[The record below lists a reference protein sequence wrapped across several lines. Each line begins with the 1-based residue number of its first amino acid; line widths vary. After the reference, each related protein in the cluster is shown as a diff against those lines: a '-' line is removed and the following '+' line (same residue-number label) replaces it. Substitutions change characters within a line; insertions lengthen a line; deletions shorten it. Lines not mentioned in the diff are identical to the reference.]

1 MRKIVIIIIFFIS
14 LSLIFLA
21 INFLISDELYL
32 TNNKKIYKY
41 KETEEYKL
49 NTVINKRYSF
59 YLPKGLKNKKN
70 SFHLDLY
77 NEDINIK
84 IFYSHNFLLKDKIK
98 EYKNLKSKGIIT
110 YKKFQIY
117 SYIDNDNKIHAYL
130 IKNNIIL
137 EVISDKYS
145 FNFNIMKKF
154 IDYKK
159 EENIK
164 FEKLEEKNNHLIG
177 NIEYKEL
184 KLKLD
189 LDSDYQEKEV
199 IGLDNVIKLEKN
211 NKRIVIKLIDKINEE
226 NYEKYQDFYMKKI
239 DKYIILIKKVK
250 NYYYLVYFYNF
261 DFDINYMK
269 KYFNYIVI

>member
-98 EYKNLKSKGIIT
+98 EYKNFKSKGIIT

-177 NIEYKEL
+177 NIEYKDL

-189 LDSDYQEKEV
+189 LDSDYKEKEV

-211 NKRIVIKLIDKINEE
+211 NKRIVIKLIENINEE

>member
-98 EYKNLKSKGIIT
+98 EYKNFKSKGIIT

-177 NIEYKEL
+177 NIEYKDL

-211 NKRIVIKLIDKINEE
+211 NKRIIIKLIENINEE
-226 NYEKYQDFYMKKI
+226 NYEKYQDFYIKKI

>member
-70 SFHLDLY
+70 SFYLDLY

>member
-98 EYKNLKSKGIIT
+98 EYKNFKSKGIIT

-177 NIEYKEL
+177 NIEYKDL

-211 NKRIVIKLIDKINEE
+211 NKRIVIKLIENINEE

>member
-98 EYKNLKSKGIIT
+98 EYKNFKSKGIIT

-145 FNFNIMKKF
+145 FNFNIMKKI

-177 NIEYKEL
+177 NIEYKDL

-211 NKRIVIKLIDKINEE
+211 NKRIVIKLIENINEE

>member
-70 SFHLDLY
+70 SFYLDLY

-98 EYKNLKSKGIIT
+98 EYKNFKSKGIIT

-177 NIEYKEL
+177 NIEYKDL

-211 NKRIVIKLIDKINEE
+211 NKRIVIKLIENINEE
-226 NYEKYQDFYMKKI
+226 NYEKYQNFYMKKI

>member
-70 SFHLDLY
+70 SFYLDLY

-98 EYKNLKSKGIIT
+98 EYKNFKSKGIIT

-177 NIEYKEL
+177 NIEYKDL

-211 NKRIVIKLIDKINEE
+211 NKRIVIKLIENINEE

-239 DKYIILIKKVK
+239 DKYIFLIKKVK

>member
-70 SFHLDLY
+70 SFYLDLY

-98 EYKNLKSKGIIT
+98 EYKNFKSKGIIT

-177 NIEYKEL
+177 NIEYKDL

>member
-59 YLPKGLKNKKN
+59 YLAKGLKNKKN
-70 SFHLDLY
+70 SFYLDLY

-98 EYKNLKSKGIIT
+98 EYKNFKSKGIIT
-110 YKKFQIY
+110 YKKCQIY

-177 NIEYKEL
+177 NIEYKDL

-211 NKRIVIKLIDKINEE
+211 NKRIVIKLIENINEE

>member
-98 EYKNLKSKGIIT
+98 EYKNFKSKGIIT

-154 IDYKK
+154 IDHKK

-177 NIEYKEL
+177 NIEYKDL

>member
-145 FNFNIMKKF
+145 FNFHIMKKF

-177 NIEYKEL
+177 NIEYKDL

-211 NKRIVIKLIDKINEE
+211 NKRIVIKLIENINEE

>member
-70 SFHLDLY
+70 SFYLDLY

-98 EYKNLKSKGIIT
+98 EYKNFKSKGIIT

-117 SYIDNDNKIHAYL
+117 SYIDNDNKMHAYL

-177 NIEYKEL
+177 NIEYKDL

-211 NKRIVIKLIDKINEE
+211 NKRIVIKLIENINEE

>member
-177 NIEYKEL
+177 NIEYKDL

-199 IGLDNVIKLEKN
+199 IGLDNVIKL
-211 NKRIVIKLIDKINEE
+211 
-226 NYEKYQDFYMKKI
+226 KKI
-239 DKYIILIKKVK
+239 IKE
-250 NYYYLVYFYNF
+250 
-261 DFDINYMK
+261 
-269 KYFNYIVI
+269 